1 MASPTSDSPSSWRAI
16 FVYYKVPADQAAQT
30 RSRVVR
36 AQAQLRQVFPGLS
49 TRLMCRADA
58 SPGSETST
66 WMEVYE
72 HAEGVREQVLAEL
85 DALLAEPAALP
96 WPSPRHVEV
105 FVSLGDHPA
114 HDA

>member
-1 MASPTSDSPSSWRAI
+1 MASPTSDSPPSGRAI
-16 FVYYKVPADQAAQT
+16 FVYYKVPADQAELT

-36 AQAQLRQVFPGLS
+36 AQAALRQAYPGLN
-49 TRLMCRADA
+49 TRLMCRADG
-58 SPGSETST
+58 SPDSETST

-72 HAEGVREQVLAEL
+72 HAEGVREQLLDEL
-85 DALLAEPAALP
+85 DALLTDPVALP

-114 HDA
+114 PDA